1 MPRCTPLSCRMPPL
15 TIAQRCPTRCAPL
28 PRAWASM
35 TRRKAYGIWPSGSE
49 RPHRCGRSGCR
60 PTGSSMQRG
69 WRRRTPTTTR
79 GRSSMLASAS
89 CSTMPITADAPPR
102 ENDMREFTEE
112 TLTEAVV
119 ARLARCE
126 DPRFRQVMT
135 TLIRH
140 LHSFVR
146 DVELTE
152 AEWTEA
158 IHFLTA
164 TGQKCVGD
172 RQEFILLSDVLGV
185 SMLVDAINHR
195 KPDGATES
203 TVLGPFYAE
212 GAPELPHGSDIA
224 HGGPGEPTEVS
235 GRVLTPD
242 GRPIKGAILDVWQT
256 AANALYSTQDPKQDR
271 FNMRGRFRTDDAGA
285 FHFRTVK
292 PVSYPVPTD
301 GPVGTI
307 LNAMGRHPMRPAHI
321 H

>member
-1 MPRCTPLSCRMPPL
+1 
-15 TIAQRCPTRCAPL
+15 
-28 PRAWASM
+28 
-35 TRRKAYGIWPSGSE
+35 
-49 RPHRCGRSGCR
+49 
-60 PTGSSMQRG
+60 
-69 WRRRTPTTTR
+69 
-79 GRSSMLASAS
+79 
-89 CSTMPITADAPPR
+89 
-102 ENDMREFTEE
+102 MREFTEE

-119 ARLARCE
+119 ARLARCD
-126 DPRFRQVMT
+126 DPRFRQIMT

-146 DVELTE
+146 EVELTE
-152 AEWTEA
+152 AEWMEA
-158 IHFLTA
+158 IQFLTA
-164 TGQKCVGD
+164 TGQKSVGD

-195 KPDGATES
+195 KPSGATES

-212 GAPELPHGSDIA
+212 GAPELPPGSDIA

-235 GRVLTPD
+235 GRVLTSD
-242 GRPIKGAILDVWQT
+242 GKPVKGAILDVWQT

-271 FNMRGRFRTDDAGA
+271 YNMRGRFRTDDQGA

-301 GPVGTI
+301 GPVGKI

-321 H
+321 HFIVSAPGFESVATHLFVNGDPYLDSDVVFAVKNSLVVDFKPKPGAKTLAINYDFGLKPAA